1 MPQISQIAATYASQL
16 FWLLLTFGL
25 TYFIVGRMMYPKVQ
39 GAVVARDKKIS
50 DDLEYARAAN
60 AAADDAEEA
69 YRVKINEDR
78 AAAQSLVAEAKAN
91 AAIEAEAKIATVD
104 GEVAENL
111 AAAETELATQRL
123 AAMAEVE
130 AAATEAAQD
139 IVSKLSG
146 AKVTKAAAAKQVKA
160 ELANA

>member
-1 MPQISQIAATYASQL
+1 MPQISQIAATYASQI
-16 FWLLLTFGL
+16 FWLLLTFGI
-25 TYFIVGRMMYPKVQ
+25 TFIVVGYGMYPKIQ
-39 GAVVARDKKIS
+39 GTADARDKKIS
-50 DDLEYARAAN
+50 DDLEAARAAN
-60 AAADDAEEA
+60 AAADGAEEA

-78 AAAQSLVAEAKAN
+78 AAAQALVAEAKAK
-91 AAIEAEAKIATVD
+91 AAKDSEKKLAKVD
-104 GEVAENL
+104 AEVAAKL
-111 AAAETELATQRL
+111 AAAEAELTEQRS

-139 IVSKLSG
+139 IVKQLSG